1 MICRVLVRREGGA
14 EARRTSRSWR
24 LRRVGLL
31 LRERSPEVPAAVAGL
46 QLHVLD
52 LGGDLQDLLLGGRG
66 ADVEVHE
73 CLAGVAAKLLG
84 ACAELLDGLVIGGV
98 R

>member
-1 MICRVLVRREGGA
+1 MICRVLVRGEAGA

-31 LRERSPEVPAAVAGL
+31 RREGGREVHASVACL
-46 QLHVLD
+46 QLYVLD
-52 LGGDLQDLLLGGRG
+52 PGSDLHDLLLGGRG

-73 CLAGVAAKLLG
+73 CLAGVAANLLG